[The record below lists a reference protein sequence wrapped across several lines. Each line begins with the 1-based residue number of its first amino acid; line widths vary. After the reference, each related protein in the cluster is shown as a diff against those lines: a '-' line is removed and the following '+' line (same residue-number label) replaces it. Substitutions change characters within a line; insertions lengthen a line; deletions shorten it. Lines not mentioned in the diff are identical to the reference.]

1 MVRDVHVNVSGR
13 LAKES
18 EDYHMESLAAV
29 YKTGILTLLVVVS
42 NVIGNLML
50 SLGMHRVG
58 RIVSASPADYV
69 RALAD
74 PWTISG
80 VCILLIW
87 MGGNLALLSTADL
100 SFVLP
105 VTASAYVPLSLAGH
119 FILHDQI
126 SWARWLG
133 ILVITLGVILAGET
147 PTRTTEGPPGHL
159 V

>member
-1 MVRDVHVNVSGR
+1 MTVTHV
-13 LAKES
+13 KQTQ
-18 EDYHMESLAAV
+18 SLAEIH
-29 YKTGILTLLVVVS
+29 KTGILTLMVVVT
-42 NVIGNLML
+42 NVMGNVML

-69 RALAD
+69 RAFAD
-74 PWTISG
+74 PWTVSG
-80 VCILLIW
+80 VCILVIW
-87 MGGNLALLSTADL
+87 MAGNLALLSSADL

-105 VTASAYVPLSLAGH
+105 VTASAYVLIALAGH
-119 FILHDQI
+119 FILHDRI

>member
-1 MVRDVHVNVSGR
+1 MPGTRIKHTQ
-13 LAKES
+13 
-18 EDYHMESLAAV
+18 SLAEIH
-29 YKTGILTLLVVVS
+29 KTGILTLLVVVT

-74 PWTISG
+74 PWTVSG
-80 VCILLIW
+80 VSILLIW
-87 MGGNLALLSTADL
+87 MASNLALLSAADL

-105 VTASAYVPLSLAGH
+105 VTASAYVLIAVAGR

-126 SWARWLG
+126 SLARWAG
-133 ILVITLGVILAGET
+133 ILIITLGVILAEVT
-147 PTRTTEGPPGHL
+147 PARTTKGLP
-159 V
+159 